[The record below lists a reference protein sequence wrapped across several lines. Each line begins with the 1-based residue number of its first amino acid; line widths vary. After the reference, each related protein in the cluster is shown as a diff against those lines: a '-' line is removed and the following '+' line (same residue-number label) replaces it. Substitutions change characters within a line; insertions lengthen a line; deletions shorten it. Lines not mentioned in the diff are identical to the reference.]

1 MSEYFCKSLST
12 GSISLPRLNAMSNTR
27 RRRIA
32 LSLGAPRAPRRWK
45 ASDRTASQVRQ
56 GRAWR
61 GACIT
66 AHGWCESRRLNRA
79 TKKPASTSTFLA
91 IARGFQIVLLARA
104 EVSWQAIHRA
114 DQIGDSFNRDGLTPR
129 GLSGALQALAD
140 NVGLRTPA
148 PPRFR
153 LDLRHEGLRQSYGD
167 SFHMRIVLQDRQ
179 PCKTEIP
186 NQLGRIDDRPAEAHT
201 RRREEAHGGATE
213 QQDQR
218 VKSRA

>member
-12 GSISLPRLNAMSNTR
+12 GSTSLSRLKATSNAR

-32 LSLGAPRAPRRWK
+32 LSPGVPRAPRRWK

-66 AHGWCESRRLNRA
+66 AHGWCESWRLSRA

-104 EVSWQAIHRA
+104 EVGWQAIHRA
-114 DQIGDSFNRDGLTPR
+114 DQIGDGINRGGLTPR

-140 NVGLRTPA
+140 NVGLRTLA
-148 PPRFR
+148 SARFC

-167 SFHMRIVLQDRQ
+167 SFHVRIVLRSRQ
-179 PCKTEIP
+179 PCKTEVP
-186 NQLGRIDDRPAEAHT
+186 NQLGRTSVERW
-201 RRREEAHGGATE
+201 
-213 QQDQR
+213 
-218 VKSRA
+218 VSRQEGFSPQPLPLWTKVQYTI